1 MQLKTI
7 LNRVQKFKSFV
18 YTAARFAGEVLEVQV
33 AARANGKA
41 LCSGCARPSPGYD
54 RLPERRFEFVP
65 LWGIRVFLVYA
76 PRRVDCR
83 RCGVRVEQ
91 MPWASGKHQ
100 LTETYAWFLA
110 RWARRLS
117 WKEVAEVFHTSWENV
132 FRSVEMAVTWGRE
145 HMSREGI
152 RAIGID
158 EIAWQR
164 GHKYLT
170 LVYQIDAHC
179 KRLLWIGEHRKVKT
193 LLRFFRWLGKER
205 SGALSSDIQIY
216 ELRRHPVLRVRGS
229 GMGSLPRHSQRL
241 FQVAEPVAAPLDVED
256 VGAVQEPVEDRGREH
271 LVAGQQFGPVAHALV
286 RGDQDRATPVAVG
299 HEPEEQAGLLAVHRL
314 EAELIDH
321 QQGSREVLAPAQLR
335 GRERGVAAQLVQQLV
350 EAEVL
355 HRETLLDRL
364 HAKPDGEMGL
374 ADPGRT
380 LDQHR
385 LGPAHPGAGGERFD
399 ARALDRRLEG
409 EIEVGECLPGRE
421 TREPQCRLHPA
432 RFPPR
437 ALGAEQRLEELVR
450 GDGFAHRLGE
460 QRVELFGGMD
470 ATELDQLLAGTIDIE
485 FLSGRAHR
493 APSSNRA

>member
-205 SGALSSDIQIY
+205 SGALTHICSDMWKPYLKVIAKKASAAVHVLDRFHIMSHFSKALD
-216 ELRRHPVLRVRGS
+216 EVRAGEAKALKAKGLEPVLTKTRWLLLKRPEN
-229 GMGSLPRHSQRL
+229 LTETQ
-241 FQVAEPVAAPLDVED
+241 
-256 VGAVQEPVEDRGREH
+256 
-271 LVAGQQFGPVAHALV
+271 HA
-286 RGDQDRATPVAVG
+286 R
-299 HEPEEQAGLLAVHRL
+299 
-314 EAELIDH
+314 
-321 QQGSREVLAPAQLR
+321 
-335 GRERGVAAQLVQQLV
+335 
-350 EAEVL
+350 
-355 HRETLLDRL
+355 
-364 HAKPDGEMGL
+364 L
-374 ADPGRT
+374 ADLLQYNLRSVRSYLLKESFQLFWQYTSPHWAGHF
-380 LDQHR
+380 LDQWCTETMRSKIDPMKKVARMLRAHR
-385 LGPAHPGAGGERFD
+385 QLLLNWF
-399 ARALDRRLEG
+399 RAKGQLSSGIVEG
-409 EIEVGECLPGRE
+409 FNTKAKLTTRKAFGFRMYHAIEIALY
-421 TREPQCRLHPA
+421 H
-432 RFPPR
+432 
-437 ALGAEQRLEELVR
+437 ALGALPEPEST
-450 GDGFAHRLGE
+450 HR
-460 QRVELFGGMD
+460 FC
-470 ATELDQLLAGTIDIE
+470 
-485 FLSGRAHR
+485 
-493 APSSNRA
+493 